1 MHPPPPDSRSAAFEN
16 MDTDQ
21 FWLDELLAAHGDDAG
36 NLTCGTIHPRD
47 PDAPGTGHEEAHQAV
62 VVSDLAHS
70 QAPQAILTTP
80 FFPTGASLPFVQDPS
95 PNAGGSFDLQDT
107 YGILAS
113 SDASMF
119 TSNDSPF
126 LGYDFNL
133 EEYSIDTLTSDI

>member
-1 MHPPPPDSRSAAFEN
+1 

-70 QAPQAILTTP
+70 QAPQAILKGTSPSTNP
-80 FFPTGASLPFVQDPS
+80 PPPQLRHLPGVGTSQSVF
-95 PNAGGSFDLQDT
+95 
-107 YGILAS
+107 
-113 SDASMF
+113 SD
-119 TSNDSPF
+119 
-126 LGYDFNL
+126 
-133 EEYSIDTLTSDI
+133 